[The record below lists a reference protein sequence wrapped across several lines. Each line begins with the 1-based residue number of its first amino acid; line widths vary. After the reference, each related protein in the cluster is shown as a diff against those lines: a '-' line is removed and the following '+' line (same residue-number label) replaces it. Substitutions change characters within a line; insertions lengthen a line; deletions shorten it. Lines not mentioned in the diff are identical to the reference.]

1 MSALESSQEED
12 LGAMAAAA
20 ARANLVFCSSSPVL
34 IAAQTHHLYDDCKT
48 FVDSPMRVDPEEILE
63 KFKAVDAA
71 DEAAVRS
78 FVVKHFDLPSGE
90 LATAGPPGGWT
101 AAPAVLGELG
111 DARDVAW
118 ARALNDLWRQLARKA
133 APGADRCRSSLLAPR
148 RPFVAPG
155 GRFREPYYWD
165 SYWIV
170 EGLLVCDCYGAAKD
184 MILNLLDYVE
194 AFGFVPNGG
203 RTYYLNRS
211 QPPLLSDMVRAYLD
225 AALEADDADR
235 AAAALALAERATPLL
250 VTEHDWWTR
259 NKNVQVTANGATYT
273 LLCYR
278 TAATLPRAE
287 SYREDLATAAR
298 APEARRAAIYG
309 DLAAAAESGW
319 DFSSRWLGE
328 PDRLETIETSRV
340 VPADLNAIFVRFERN
355 LAALHRFVDAARRDG
370 KAPLRVAWAR
380 AKEDAMEPPGERFV
394 PGARFARLASA
405 RAEAID
411 ACLRDGAA
419 WRDGALGAG
428 GALSPLRDRGPALSD
443 YFPLWAGVADDWK
456 LRDQVQLVSSLVTSG
471 LLSDGGAATTALN
484 TGEQWDAPNAWPPL
498 QFVLDAGLRRL
509 ESLPSAGRLADDLR
523 DRWLDAN
530 REAYE
535 RTGFMHEKLDAL
547 RPGAVGGGG
556 EYDPQLGFG
565 WSNGVALCFLR
576 ARARA
581 ARPKTRA
588 RARPRARA
596 RAAARARRRR
606 RAAGRARF
614 HGGPEA
620 RPAAAR
626 RALGP
631 PAPDVESCASPRP
644 EARAA
649 KFGESTICP
658 LGERDDRPRDDD
670 RGYANGGGY
679 EDRGGGGGG
688 GKSRGT
694 ALRAATQRHVGLH
707 PLAIV
712 GVSDHFTRV
721 KLGGARV
728 APDSP
733 VLGLLFGK
741 QVGLDVA
748 VFDAIELSMA
758 DGKLDHDFL
767 KKQAELFTDVY
778 ADRELLG
785 WYCLAKSATPAHL
798 DLHREFLAYNESP
811 LCLMMDPE
819 PSAESKDLPITIL
832 EAEVQVVDDV
842 PTMLFA
848 TLPFTLETLQ
858 AERISME
865 IVAKTAPTDG
875 ESALDTHVEAVD
887 TSLRTLGSRVAVL
900 VDYLRAVAGG
910 KAEPDFAL
918 LRQVSGLCD
927 TLPTGGAPDQTRD
940 LMRDYNDALMVSYL
954 ASVTKNA
961 NAVNDLSE
969 KFMLI
974 NARGAKLV

>member
-90 LATAGPPGGWT
+90 LATAGPPAAGPL
-101 AAPAVLGELG
+101 APAVLGELG

-133 APGADRCRSSLLAPR
+133 APGADRCR
-148 RPFVAPG
+148 
-155 GRFREPYYWD
+155 

-211 QPPLLSDMVRAYLD
+211 QPPLLSDMV
-225 AALEADDADR
+225 
-235 AAAALALAERATPLL
+235 T
-250 VTEHDWWTR
+250 V
-259 NKNVQVTANGATYT
+259 NGATYT

-298 APEARRAAIYG
+298 APAARRAAIYG

-370 KAPLRVAWAR
+370 KAPPRVAWAR

-394 PGARFARLASA
+394 PGARFARLASS
-405 RAEAID
+405 AEAIG

-456 LRDQVQLVSSLVTSG
+456 LRDQVQLVSSLVASG

-509 ESLPSAGRLADDLR
+509 E
-523 DRWLDAN
+523 
-530 REAYE
+530 
-535 RTGFMHEKLDAL
+535 
-547 RPGAVGGGG
+547 
-556 EYDPQLGFG
+556 
-565 WSNGVALCFLR
+565 
-576 ARARA
+576 
-581 ARPKTRA
+581 
-588 RARPRARA
+588 
-596 RAAARARRRR
+596 
-606 RAAGRARF
+606 
-614 HGGPEA
+614 
-620 RPAAAR
+620 PA
-626 RALGP
+626 
-631 PAPDVESCASPRP
+631 ESCASPRP

-649 KFGESTICP
+649 RFGESTICP

-694 ALRAATQRHVGLH
+694 ALRWNERGFGFIKPDDGGDDLFCHLSQILDGNALREGSSVEYMKVFDERRGKDRAEQRHVGLH

-785 WYCLAKSATPAHL
+785 WYCLAKSATPAHP
-798 DLHREFLAYNESP
+798 RP
-811 LCLMMDPE
+811 P
-819 PSAESKDLPITIL
+819 PR
-832 EAEVQVVDDV
+832 
-842 PTMLFA
+842 
-848 TLPFTLETLQ
+848 

-900 VDYLRAVAGG
+900 VDYLRAAAGG

>member
-133 APGADRCRSSLLAPR
+133 APGADRCRS
-148 RPFVAPG
+148 
-155 GRFREPYYWD
+155 
-165 SYWIV
+165 YWIV

-194 AFGFVPNGG
+194 AFGFVRAAAP
-203 RTYYLNRS
+203 YYLNRS
-211 QPPLLSDMVRAYLD
+211 QPPLLSDMV
-225 AALEADDADR
+225 
-235 AAAALALAERATPLL
+235 T
-250 VTEHDWWTR
+250 V
-259 NKNVQVTANGATYT
+259 NGATYT

-355 LAALHRFVDAARRDG
+355 LAALHRFVGGGDG

-380 AKEDAMEPPGERFV
+380 AKENAMEPPGERFV
-394 PGARFARLASA
+394 PGARFAPR
-405 RAEAID
+405 RAEAIG
-411 ACLRDGAA
+411 ACLAA
-419 WRDGALGAG
+419 APRARRRARRRRRAVAPEG
-428 GALSPLRDRGPALSD
+428 PGPALSD

-509 ESLPSAGRLADDLR
+509 EPAVAGA
-523 DRWLDAN
+523 
-530 REAYE
+530 
-535 RTGFMHEKLDAL
+535 
-547 RPGAVGGGG
+547 
-556 EYDPQLGFG
+556 
-565 WSNGVALCFLR
+565 SR
-576 ARARA
+576 A
-581 ARPKTRA
+581 TS
-588 RARPRARA
+588 
-596 RAAARARRRR
+596 
-606 RAAGRARF
+606 
-614 HGGPEA
+614 GP
-620 RPAAAR
+620 
-626 RALGP
+626 
-631 PAPDVESCASPRP
+631 ESCASPRP

-649 KFGESTICP
+649 RFGESTICP

-694 ALRAATQRHVGLH
+694 ALRWNERGFGFIKPDDGGDDLFCHLSQILDGNALREGSSVEYMKVFDERRGKDRAEQVSTTASWGRTSRLDKSSAADTPEVLARAFDLLGALVVVVANRGASAPEPELAPRAARLDGGTTPSARRAMASTASAATQRHVGLH

-954 ASVTKNA
+954 ASVTK
-961 NAVNDLSE
+961 
-969 KFMLI
+969 
-974 NARGAKLV
+974 RTP

>member
-259 NKNVQVTANGATYT
+259 NKNVQVTANGATYN

-298 APEARRAAIYG
+298 APEARRADVYG

-394 PGARFARLASA
+394 PGARFARLAST

-523 DRWLDAN
+523 DRWLNAN

-576 ARARA
+576 ARARDA
-581 ARPKTRA
+581 ARPKTPRARPASA
-588 RARPRARA
+588 RARPGSARRPPSARFGAGARA
-596 RAAARARRRR
+596 STARSRS
-606 RAAGRARF
+606 
-614 HGGPEA
+614 
-620 RPAAAR
+620 
-626 RALGP
+626 P
-631 PAPDVESCASPRP
+631 PLPPR
-644 EARAA
+644 
-649 KFGESTICP
+649 
-658 LGERDDRPRDDD
+658 
-670 RGYANGGGY
+670 
-679 EDRGGGGGG
+679 
-688 GKSRGT
+688 
-694 ALRAATQRHVGLH
+694 
-707 PLAIV
+707 
-712 GVSDHFTRV
+712 
-721 KLGGARV
+721 
-728 APDSP
+728 
-733 VLGLLFGK
+733 
-741 QVGLDVA
+741 
-748 VFDAIELSMA
+748 
-758 DGKLDHDFL
+758 
-767 KKQAELFTDVY
+767 
-778 ADRELLG
+778 
-785 WYCLAKSATPAHL
+785 
-798 DLHREFLAYNESP
+798 
-811 LCLMMDPE
+811 
-819 PSAESKDLPITIL
+819 
-832 EAEVQVVDDV
+832 
-842 PTMLFA
+842 
-848 TLPFTLETLQ
+848 
-858 AERISME
+858 
-865 IVAKTAPTDG
+865 
-875 ESALDTHVEAVD
+875 
-887 TSLRTLGSRVAVL
+887 
-900 VDYLRAVAGG
+900 
-910 KAEPDFAL
+910 
-918 LRQVSGLCD
+918 
-927 TLPTGGAPDQTRD
+927 GAP
-940 LMRDYNDALMVSYL
+940 
-954 ASVTKNA
+954 
-961 NAVNDLSE
+961 
-969 KFMLI
+969 
-974 NARGAKLV
+974 